1 MVLKD
6 RIMYHLLMALLK
18 IFVLFDG
25 NIYVQFVRAHKF
37 TINKYLHIY
46 IHNFIFGFKFMYLK
60 A

>member
-1 MVLKD
+1 
-6 RIMYHLLMALLK
+6 MYHLLMALLK